1 MAKEEMVNKIIK
13 QLRRF
18 YGGFADNYTSSEIR
32 LTNNISEIIGKGFGT
47 RMEDVSANRVE
58 GTIHSIKLFN
68 RALSKDDIKTMT
80 KEEFIKVP
88 RDLLESLKND
98 IIELVVENNWR
109 RMSTKW
115 NQQYLE
121 VLENKIERVEELLAG
136 KNKAREQDLDS

>member
-1 MAKEEMVNKIIK
+1 MGNKMA
-13 QLRRF
+13 
-18 YGGFADNYTSSEIR
+18 
-32 LTNNISEIIGKGFGT
+32 
-47 RMEDVSANRVE
+47 
-58 GTIHSIKLFN
+58 
-68 RALSKDDIKTMT
+68 